1 MAFLNKAKWVL
12 GILIVFV
19 LILSTNIIDRENFLR
34 VKAAIITIYED
45 RLIAND
51 LLFEMLES
59 VQEKEIAAA
68 TVDSIFFLEKNPLI
82 NKDIKVFVSKFQQTK
97 LTSEEET
104 IFEKLKDNI
113 EKLKIT
119 EVAFVESKFS
129 EKTALLNQILKVK
142 KNLHALSKIQL
153 NEGGRQM
160 SISKNA
166 METMELFT
174 TIEINILIFLAI
186 LIQIV
191 VIYNPNKK

>member
-68 TVDSIFFLEKNPLI
+68 TSDTVFYGKKNSTI
-82 NKDIKVFVSKFQQTK
+82 NTTVANLVKRYEQTK
-97 LTSEEET
+97 MTPEEEAM
-104 IFEKLKDNI
+104 FDDFKSNYENLKNAEKAFIDSEFY
-113 EKLKIT
+113 EKKSL
-119 EVAFVESKFS
+119 F
-129 EKTALLNQILKVK
+129 TAIYEVK
-142 KNLHALSKIQL
+142 KNLHRLSKIQL

-166 METMELFT
+166 LNSVELFT

-186 LIQIV
+186 LIQII
-191 VIYNPNKK
+191 VIYNPKKK

>member
-59 VQEKEIAAA
+59 VQDKEIAAA
-68 TVDSIFFLEKNPLI
+68 TVDSVFFLEKNPLI

-129 EKTALLNQILKVK
+129 EKTALLNQISKVK

>member
-104 IFEKLKDNI
+104 IFENLKDNI

-119 EVAFVESKFS
+119 EVAFVQSKFI
-129 EKTALLNQILKVK
+129 ENTALLNQVSKVK

>member
-59 VQEKEIAAA
+59 VQEKEIATA

-82 NKDIKVFVSKFQQTK
+82 NKNIKVFVSKFQQTK

-129 EKTALLNQILKVK
+129 KKTALLNQISKVK

>member
-68 TVDSIFFLEKNPLI
+68 TADSIFFLEKNPLI

-104 IFEKLKDNI
+104 IFENLKDNI

-119 EVAFVESKFS
+119 EVAFVQSKFS
-129 EKTALLNQILKVK
+129 EKTALLNQISKVK

-153 NEGGRQM
+153 NE
-160 SISKNA
+160 
-166 METMELFT
+166 
-174 TIEINILIFLAI
+174 EI
-186 LIQIV
+186 
-191 VIYNPNKK
+191 

>member
-1 MAFLNKAKWVL
+1 MVFLNKAKWVL

-19 LILSTNIIDRENFLR
+19 LIISTNVIDRENFLR

-59 VQEKEIAAA
+59 VQDKEIAAA
-68 TVDSIFFLEKNPLI
+68 TVDSVFFLEKNPLI

-129 EKTALLNQILKVK
+129 EKTALLNQISKVK